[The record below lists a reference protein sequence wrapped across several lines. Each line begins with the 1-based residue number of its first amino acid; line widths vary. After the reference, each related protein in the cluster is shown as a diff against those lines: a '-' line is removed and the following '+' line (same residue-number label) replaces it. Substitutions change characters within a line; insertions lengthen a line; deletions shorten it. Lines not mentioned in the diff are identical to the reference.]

1 MEENLDYLIKTIDNI
16 ALKADYID
24 IKASKGNNT
33 NIIMKDN
40 KIQEVNTGIDIGA
53 RIRVL
58 KNGAWGGFAFTND
71 LNKLD
76 EIAKTAIKLSNV
88 LNGDV
93 ELAEAEIVEDN
104 VKTPRKIPFSDV
116 TIEDKKEIITDASKA
131 ATLGNVSST
140 TVSYSDSESKSVFV
154 NSEGSSISMD
164 ETRVGLFLN
173 AAASS
178 GDIIQFG
185 HGSIGGAK
193 GFEALKDQDIEKF
206 GRNIGE
212 KANRLLKAN
221 TPPSGNFS
229 IVADNELT
237 GVLYMKH

>member
-1 MEENLDYLIKTIDNI
+1 MEENLDYFIKTIDNI
-16 ALKADYID
+16 TLKADYVD

-58 KNGAWGGFAFTND
+58 KNGAWGFAFTND

-116 TIEDKKEIITDASKA
+116 TIEDKK
-131 ATLGNVSST
+131 
-140 TVSYSDSESKSVFV
+140 
-154 NSEGSSISMD
+154 
-164 ETRVGLFLN
+164 
-173 AAASS
+173 
-178 GDIIQFG
+178 
-185 HGSIGGAK
+185 
-193 GFEALKDQDIEKF
+193 
-206 GRNIGE
+206 RN
-212 KANRLLKAN
+212 NN
-221 TPPSGNFS
+221 
-229 IVADNELT
+229 
-237 GVLYMKH
+237 